1 VLLAAYL
8 PTPLVRHFRAVFPEE
23 HDVLEAD
30 SWANVGDI
38 IRRRPIDLAIVD
50 PVSDGALRLDE
61 ITNLL
66 ERYPSLPV
74 LVYTT
79 LVPGALKAA
88 SELARRGVH
97 QMIIHRFD
105 DSPARF
111 KEVLDRTPCYR
122 LGGGVLD
129 ALAEAL
135 GDLPAPLARAV
146 EQLFEKPHLFS
157 GAVDLISMSGIPAPR
172 LYRRLKAVR
181 ILSPRRLFIA
191 ARVLRGY
198 AYMRDPGYTVGD
210 IAAKLGYS
218 DPRVFTRHTLLALS
232 MRPTEV
238 RKRLQDDELV
248 SRLVEWIY
256 TPDED
261 PNEGEGYEY

>member
-1 VLLAAYL
+1 
-8 PTPLVRHFRAVFPEE
+8 
-23 HDVLEAD
+23 
-30 SWANVGDI
+30 
-38 IRRRPIDLAIVD
+38 
-50 PVSDGALRLDE
+50 
-61 ITNLL
+61 
-66 ERYPSLPV
+66 
-74 LVYTT
+74 
-79 LVPGALKAA
+79 
-88 SELARRGVH
+88 
-97 QMIIHRFD
+97 MIIHRFD

-111 KEVLDRTPCYR
+111 KEVLDRTPGYR

-129 ALAEAL
+129 ALADSL

-181 ILSPRRLFIA
+181 IPSPRRLFIA

-210 IAAKLGYS
+210 IATKLGYS
-218 DPRVFTRHTLLALS
+218 DPRVFTRHTLVALS

-248 SRLVEWIY
+248 RRLVEWIY
-256 TPDED
+256 APDAETD
-261 PNEGEGYEY
+261 EGEEEENE